1 VRRLR
6 DNRPEREKIGA
17 AAEVGGAE
25 LLANTSM
32 DVAIFDLVAAA
43 RRTVT
48 GEGLAEG
55 EELGSN
61 VLHVGRRGGAK
72 YSVRSQRRADEA
84 LTRSDQATD
93 VTVECHRPFRRGL
106 SRTTLSEVALLRIVR
121 ILIFNSSSINGFLT
135 MKTSP
140 TSESSG

>member
-1 VRRLR
+1 MR

-48 GEGLAEG
+48 GEGLAER
-55 EELGSN
+55 
-61 VLHVGRRGGAK
+61 VGFEPTIRFPV
-72 YSVRSQRRADEA
+72 Y
-84 LTRSDQATD
+84 
-93 VTVECHRPFRRGL
+93 
-106 SRTTLSEVALLRIVR
+106 TLSKRA
-121 ILIFNSSSINGFLT
+121 
-135 MKTSP
+135 P
-140 TSESSG
+140 